1 MIELREFLVPAGL
14 GALFL
19 HMLICDRF
27 GVKPSYGGIYPSIG
41 WLIASQIDPYK
52 LNIPQAAVMA
62 VLLAALVIVVC
73 YAFGRGNR
81 GSGKDNQ

>member
-19 HMLICDRF
+19 HILICDRF
-27 GVKPSYGGIYPSIG
+27 GIKPSYGGIYPSTG
-41 WLIASQIDPYK
+41 WLIASRIDPYK
-52 LNIPQAAVMA
+52 LNIPQVAIMT

-73 YAFGRGNR
+73 YAFDRGNC
-81 GSGKDNQ
+81 GPGKDNQ